1 MKKFILSMITC
12 TALCALPAAGLYA
25 ASVDAEAADTFEKI
39 TAEYIKKNP
48 QAGMKKGLCVLKFSE
63 DSAMAKE
70 SGLGTTVRDIMSG
83 TVSQSQVFFLV
94 DRETISERM
103 KEMEL
108 SMTGMVDEKSLIQA
122 GRQTGV
128 AVFLTGSVSEVED
141 QFQVTVRL
149 VDSETGTVASQGSF
163 RVPRRQMVRK
173 HEEIAFG
180 YIAQH
185 GIGINWQSSYL
196 VHPRTMGGVTLL
208 NDVFVSY
215 RPQLWLNLKLGVTY
229 LYLEMWDDSK
239 VNAGDVYHNYT
250 NTAVVGYDAALKTG
264 YSNGL
269 MEVTSPY
276 IGAEFNW
283 LVSPEFTIGLG
294 VSATF
299 FMPNTLK
306 FEQTFTGNPR
316 RVSFDPVTPDP
327 NYDVYNTM
335 VLTQTFDPA
344 IMFRVEI
351 KPQYFITPRAAIGL
365 YIAATYT
372 KPLSVE
378 RADFRDGTAIYPND
392 PEGDSDP
399 GDMHLGFNA
408 KQFGLDKDGDVEED
422 LALLGCAVGLSASF
436 YF

>member
-149 VDSETGTVASQGSF
+149 VDSETGTVVSQGSF

-239 VNAGDVYHNYT
+239 VSADDLYPGYAGT
-250 NTAVVGYDAALKTG
+250 TGYDPVLQTG

-276 IGAEFNW
+276 IGVEYNLLA
-283 LVSPEFTIGLG
+283 SPEFTIGFGL
-294 VSATF
+294 SATI

-316 RVSFDPVTPDP
+316 RQFPS
-327 NYDVYNTM
+327 DVNVNTYNTM

-344 IMFRVEI
+344 VMFRVEI

-365 YIAATYT
+365 YIAGTYT
-372 KPLSVE
+372 TPLKVG
-378 RADFRDGTAIYPND
+378 RADFGDGVAIYPND